1 LPHVDRASRPRQGKS
16 PDADATNAQ
25 PEATV
30 NPLDRL
36 DEALSQTPVPA
47 ESGAEA
53 SSPVAGTKAPSAGTF
68 SQQQN
73 FVSIDVDPDGRYEQ
87 MFMTE

>member
-1 LPHVDRASRPRQGKS
+1 VDRASRPRQKS
-16 PDADATNAQ
+16 PATNPQ
-25 PEATV
+25 PEAV
-30 NPLDRL
+30 VSPLDRL
-36 DEALSQTPVPA
+36 DEALSQTPTPA
-47 ESGAEA
+47 EDGADATSTE
-53 SSPVAGTKAPSAGTF
+53 GTKAGMF